1 MICNEEDNLFKEHS
15 GTFFFN
21 YHVSHYYVLGGGV
34 FRKTPVAE
42 NEASAP
48 GGDETKQADS

>member
-1 MICNEEDNLFKEHS
+1 MRKITFSRNIVVLF
-15 GTFFFN
+15 FLN
-21 YHVSHYYVLGGGV
+21 YHVSHYNVLDWGV